1 MIQRLALNNSRC
13 KKTASQPTAHHA
25 RQKRS
30 LLYVMGCIML
40 GVLGLT
46 GAAQGSEP
54 MTSPGFD
61 QDCAGF
67 AQDPLLSDLWGQRSE
82 VEKRPVALAAMVPR
96 LSLQGTALATYAK
109 LQTQPTA
116 STLET
121 LFGVSQYGQ
130 REIVETTFYQE
141 ARSVVL
147 YPNVLATVAHALTLD
162 SVEVHVKPYASVR
175 TVPLDVTSR
184 TVMAHASPDAHGV
197 PVRVAHINEPYDL
210 SLLQPDENG
219 VLRSLPYPA
228 VLSYGTGSPR
238 QPIGGIKAG
247 DCVAAI
253 VIERDAE
260 ARSSR
265 TDQLVVGKVLT
276 RVPVAV
282 NSLMQ
287 TKLNANMITTDLA
300 VEPGD
305 SGSPVLALRAGKP
318 VLVGL
323 VSATMYPTAAFTYVS
338 RIDPLLALADAL
350 HTANAQSQEQTL
362 AQSAERPHP
371 AEK

>member
-1 MIQRLALNNSRC
+1 M
-13 KKTASQPTAHHA
+13 
-25 RQKRS
+25 
-30 LLYVMGCIML
+30 LLG
-40 GVLGLT
+40 LGLT

-54 MTSPGFD
+54 IASPGFD
-61 QDCAGF
+61 QDCSGF
-67 AQDPLLSDLWGQRSE
+67 AQDPLLSDLWLRRSD
-82 VEKRPVALAAMVPR
+82 VEKRSVSLAAMVPR

-109 LQTQPTA
+109 PQEQPTA
-116 STLET
+116 STLEV

-141 ARSVVL
+141 ARAVVL

-162 SVEVHVKPYASVR
+162 SVEVQVKPYASVH
-175 TVPLDVTSR
+175 TVPLNVLR
-184 TVMAHASPDAHGV
+184 MTVVAHASPDTQGV
-197 PVRVAHINEPYDL
+197 SVQVAHINEPYDL
-210 SLLQPDENG
+210 GLLQPDQNS
-219 VLRSLPYPA
+219 VLQALPYPA
-228 VLSYGTGSPR
+228 VLSYGTGNPR

-247 DCVAAI
+247 DCVAAV

-260 ARSSR
+260 ARNVR
-265 TDQLVVGKVLT
+265 ADRLAVGKVLT
-276 RVPVAV
+276 RVPVTV
-282 NSLMQ
+282 SSLMQ
-287 TKLNANMITTDLA
+287 TKLNANMITTDLP

-350 HTANAQSQEQTL
+350 HVAAARPQKQTL
-362 AQSAERPHP
+362 AQRTEQPRR
-371 AEK
+371 EEQ